1 MKVLAIQSSGDQTS
15 ICLINNEDVLTFSQ
29 KHQRKERP
37 DWNKMLIKIGLK
49 RLFNLDE
56 ICLFAFANSSSSYTA
71 TRSIATYMK
80 GLAIALKKPLIA
92 VSSDDIDELYADSI
106 GKLAL
111 LQYKNSGLKPEMFN
125 PKNANPM
132 YSQELQYKKVNE

>member
-29 KHQRKERP
+29 NHQRKERP

-80 GLAIALKKPLIA
+80 GLAVALKKPLIA